1 MESSVLTQIR
11 LRQLTID
18 GCVLVLV
25 NMNQMNLYIKGH
37 NDKGPNDK
45 GHNDKGCMQNGIP
58 CTKCFTNCSTM
69 VYPARKK
76 TVNVKDNRHKIKTE
90 DVLVNVNVAK
100 GVRYLK
106 MVWSAFALHFQ
117 TWKFVDYISLAT
129 VFTYLQLLL
138 LSYSFISFTSS
149 WLVHRQWEKGGDRKA
164 WNVKITC
171 HHFGGHDTDLERV
184 LNFKAIA

>member
-1 MESSVLTQIR
+1 M
-11 LRQLTID
+11 D
-18 GCVLVLV
+18 GNALV
-25 NMNQMNLYIKGH
+25 NRNQMNLYSVKGHNNKGH

-149 WLVHRQWEKGGDRKA
+149 
-164 WNVKITC
+164 
-171 HHFGGHDTDLERV
+171 
-184 LNFKAIA
+184 